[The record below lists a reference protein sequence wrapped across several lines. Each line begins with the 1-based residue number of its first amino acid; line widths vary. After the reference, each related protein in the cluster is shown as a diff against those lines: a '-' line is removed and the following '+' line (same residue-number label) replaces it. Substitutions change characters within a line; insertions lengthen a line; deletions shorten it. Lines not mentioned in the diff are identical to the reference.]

1 MATRTLQAGE
11 AIPRS
16 AIGGR
21 EQTSGARVMAIP
33 VESWQAAGG
42 ELDVGDQVD
51 VIDTGDGGPRYV
63 LSGGAVVGRSVEDN
77 TGGLG
82 ASSSNELWISVE
94 VNAAQALELSAVI
107 DDGEFVLV
115 RSTGADDAPSP
126 TPTTPDSASAPP
138 EMAPTATSPG
148 AVASP
153 TTVVTE
159 GD

>member
-1 MATRTLQAGE
+1 MAGATITESMVDRSEVPSSVAFVDGLVTFDELSPATVATRTLQAGE

-51 VIDTGDGGPRYV
+51 VIDTGEGGPRYV
-63 LSGGAVVGRSVEDN
+63 LSGAAVVGRSVEDN

-82 ASSSNELWISVE
+82 GVVVE
-94 VNAAQALELSAVI
+94 RAV
-107 DDGEFVLV
+107 DLGRGQLRRGARAV
-115 RSTGADDAPSP
+115 RGHRRRRVRTGPFDRR
-126 TPTTPDSASAPP
+126 
-138 EMAPTATSPG
+138 
-148 AVASP
+148 
-153 TTVVTE
+153 
-159 GD
+159 